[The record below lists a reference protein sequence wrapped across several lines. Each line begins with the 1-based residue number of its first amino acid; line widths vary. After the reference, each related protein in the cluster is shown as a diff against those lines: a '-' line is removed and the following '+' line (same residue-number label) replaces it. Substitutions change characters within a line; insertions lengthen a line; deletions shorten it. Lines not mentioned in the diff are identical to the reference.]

1 MLCSVCGAIILEY
14 WRQETM
20 GDMTYF
26 NRIEYS
32 TIDAMLATMKPGKF
46 QKCWALIMQ
55 YAHAT
60 EGGNLETPIPYT
72 NDATIDGF
80 LSIMCSN
87 VKKKTV
93 ANIRT
98 CIKNGENAKAGW
110 DKRREK
116 QAQDKPK
123 QDTPKTKAPMTL
135 KAFEA
140 MAEKLLGEFYHVE
153 RVKELYNQLEATG
166 WKYHGVD
173 IERCVG
179 DCKDCYKQR
188 TTERNIPP
196 MFCGMGAILTYNTVD
211 KFKHRLEIFNAA
223 CEATQWLCFASE
235 VLKYAKRLPDGGV
248 EYKPD
253 TADMATVYDSLE
265 NFAKDLKTSQK

>member
-1 MLCSVCGAIILEY
+1 MAE
-14 WRQETM
+14 
-20 GDMTYF
+20 MTYLHKLDY
-26 NRIEYS
+26 N
-32 TIDAMLATMKPGKF
+32 TLDMMLATMKPGKF

-60 EGGNLETPIPYT
+60 EAGNLDVPIPLT
-72 NDATIDGF
+72 GDMVIDGY
-80 LSIMCSN
+80 LRVVCGD
-87 VKKKTV
+87 VRD
-93 ANIRT
+93 RT
-98 CIKNGENAKAGW
+98 EAYFKRVGVNTDNGNARWNKE
-110 DKRREK
+110 RERK
-116 QAQDKPK
+116 QKQDKPK
-123 QDTPKTKAPMTL
+123 SKAPMTL

-140 MAEKLLGEFYHVE
+140 MAEKLLGEFYDVE

-196 MFCGMGAILTYNTVD
+196 MFCGMGAILTYNTAN
-211 KFKHRLEIFNAA
+211 KYKNRLGIFNAA